1 MRSRAARLTLVVLF
15 VAALGVTAYLFW
27 MGESLARREAAA
39 GRTFDDSAHA
49 VTRTLLDIRAA
60 QQAYVAAGQGGEFWS
75 TQVSA
80 GLSKARQAVAALRDA
95 ATAAEAQKGLDG
107 VAAGLKEFDQLDR
120 RITNH
125 TRGGNQLAAADLIF
139 ADSRQLLETAVA
151 SLERARVVELAA
163 REEAGA
169 LFERRQ
175 AFALAAAAAASIL
188 AILLLASGHEPG
200 AAAVPLSPAS
210 PARADG
216 PAAPE
221 LSRLALD
228 EGWNAPRRSAAPP
241 EPAAAGT
248 RPPEPAGAAIAK
260 ADPPTAERNG
270 AQTAQAPAAVVPL
283 HVVTSRTAEADA
295 PSTDFPGLA
304 RLCGDLA
311 CLTDTR
317 ALPDL
322 LERAA
327 SLLDA
332 SGIILWIADP
342 DGREL
347 NPIFAQGYPPQLV
360 SRLGTIPRDAE
371 NATAAAFRTSLV
383 QTVHAASASEGA
395 IAAPLVT
402 PSGCIGVMAAEVR
415 NAREKRDDTLAAAA
429 IVAAQLAA
437 LVGPPGARQ
446 PAVSTR

>member
-27 MGESLARREAAA
+27 MGESLARSEAAA

-49 VTRTLLDIRAA
+49 VTRTLLDVRAA

-75 TQVSA
+75 TQVAA
-80 GLSKARQAVAALRDA
+80 GIAKAREAAAALRAA

-107 VAAGLKEFDQLDR
+107 VAAALKEFEQLDR
-120 RITNH
+120 RITSL
-125 TRGGNQLAAADLIF
+125 TRGGNHLAAADLIF
-139 ADSRQLLETAVA
+139 ADSRKLLEGAIA
-151 SLERARVVELAA
+151 SVERARVVELAA

-169 LFERRQ
+169 TFERRQ
-175 AFALAAAAAASIL
+175 AFALAAAAAASVL
-188 AILLLASGHEPG
+188 AILLLASGQEPEAP
-200 AAAVPLSPAS
+200 AASLS
-210 PARADG
+210 RAAGPPRIDL

-221 LSRLALD
+221 LSLRTDAD
-228 EGWNAPRRSAAPP
+228 EGWAPPKRTAAPEPPAEVRSPEPGKPADVAADSP
-241 EPAAAGT
+241 EPAAET
-248 RPPEPAGAAIAK
+248 ERPSPSPA
-260 ADPPTAERNG
+260 E
-270 AQTAQAPAAVVPL
+270 VVPL
-283 HVVTSRTAEADA
+283 HVIAGRAAEA
-295 PSTDFPGLA
+295 PPTDFPGLA

-311 CLTDTR
+311 RLTDTR
-317 ALPDL
+317 ALPEL
-322 LERAA
+322 LERTAR
-327 SLLDA
+327 LLDA

-347 NPIFAQGYPPQLV
+347 NPIFAQGYPAQLV

-383 QTVHAASASEGA
+383 QTVHADPESEGA

-402 PSGCIGVMAAEVR
+402 PSGCVGVMAAEVR
-415 NAREKRDDTLAAAA
+415 NAREKRDDTIAAAA

-437 LVGPPGARQ
+437 LVGPPSARQ